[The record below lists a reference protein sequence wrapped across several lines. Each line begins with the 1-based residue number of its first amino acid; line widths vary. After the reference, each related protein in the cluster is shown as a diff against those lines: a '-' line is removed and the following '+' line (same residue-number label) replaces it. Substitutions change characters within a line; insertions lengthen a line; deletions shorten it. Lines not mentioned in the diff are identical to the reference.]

1 MAVVLMS
8 LTADATRQVFI
19 KPADVQREFTSMPRA
34 LVQFSLNEAVIDL
47 KPSTDQEELI
57 VSMVLDAEFAYRLVD
72 LNASLTQDT
81 ANDWTP
87 GAYLELTNVHRA
99 VGAGLSDR
107 HGLTMVDTVR
117 VPQGGEMWIL
127 RPLDLH
133 GLPRF
138 IIQSANRAAGPV
150 ITLKATNQNT
160 AAAAAGTFSMYAMF
174 LEYDLEQ
181 VERFAVHWP
190 MSVYSR

>member
-81 ANDWTP
+81 ANDWPP

-99 VGAGLSDR
+99 ESR
-107 HGLTMVDTVR
+107 
-117 VPQGGEMWIL
+117 
-127 RPLDLH
+127 
-133 GLPRF
+133 
-138 IIQSANRAAGPV
+138 
-150 ITLKATNQNT
+150 
-160 AAAAAGTFSMYAMF
+160 MF
-174 LEYDLEQ
+174 C
-181 VERFAVHWP
+181 
-190 MSVYSR
+190 

>member
-8 LTADATRQVFI
+8 LTAVRSRQVFI
-19 KPADVQREFTSMPRA
+19 KPPDTVREFTSMPRA

-47 KPSTDQEELI
+47 KGSTDQEELI
-57 VSMVLDAEFAYRLVD
+57 VSMVLDPEFAYRLVD
-72 LNASLTQDT
+72 FDASLTQDT

-87 GAYLELTNVHRA
+87 GAYLELTNVHRS
-99 VGAGLSDR
+99 VGVGLSDR
-107 HGLTMVDTVR
+107 HVFTMSDTFR
-117 VPQGGEMWIL
+117 VPQGGEMWVL

-133 GLPRF
+133 ALPRY
-138 IIQSANRAAGPV
+138 IIQSANQASGPV
-150 ITLKATNQNT
+150 ITFKATNQNT

-174 LEYDLEQ
+174 LEFDLEQ

-190 MSVYSR
+190 LPVFSR